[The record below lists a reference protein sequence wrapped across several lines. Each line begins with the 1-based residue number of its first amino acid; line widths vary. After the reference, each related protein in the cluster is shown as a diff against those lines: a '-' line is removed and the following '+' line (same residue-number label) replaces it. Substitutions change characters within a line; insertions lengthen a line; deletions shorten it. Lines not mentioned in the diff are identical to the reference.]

1 LLYRAQEVSLE
12 LLDLRVARE
21 RGVRRDLKVP
31 KAIVVSLAC
40 KVFQVL
46 R

>member
-1 LLYRAQEVSLE
+1 LLHRALEVSLE
-12 LLDLRVARE
+12 LLDLRVVRE
-21 RGVRRDLKVP
+21 RKVKRGLKVP
-31 KAIVVSLAC
+31 KATVVSSAC